1 MMIGQKLRRRRVDM
15 GLSRSQL
22 AEMIHV
28 TPSAI
33 ANYENGVS
41 YPKPDILISLILA
54 LEVDANYLYQDYL
67 SNSKV
72 RTLYGEEMS
81 KEEEDALLKY
91 RNLTENGKRLVRLII
106 NEEYERMASDEWV
119 EYRCLLPGVRKLNC
133 AFLLKKEEVR
143 VRFKRKQQLEGMDFC
158 FQVQVDQY
166 EPVFKRYSILAVK
179 AVKAKHN
186 EIGIFR
192 LNGIYYLRML
202 YQAEEQCKLCSLNVN
217 EPDIEVTEADQM
229 ECIGTVLGQIYG
241 TCEILPGEKS

>member
-1 MMIGQKLRRRRVDM
+1 M

-22 AEMIHV
+22 AKIIHV

-72 RTLYGEEMS
+72 RTLYGKELS
-81 KEEEDALLKY
+81 DEEEEALLKY
-91 RNLTENGKRLVRLII
+91 RDLSENGKHLVRLII
-106 NEEYERMASDEWV
+106 DEEYKRKAANEWI
-119 EYRCLLPGVRKLNC
+119 EYRCLQPGMRKLHC
-133 AFLLKKEEVR
+133 AFLLSNEEVQ
-143 VRFKRKQQLEGMDFC
+143 VRFKQKYRIEGMDFC

-166 EPVFKRYSILAVK
+166 EPVFKKYAVLAMK
-179 AVKAKHN
+179 SKQAKHN

-192 LNGIYYLRML
+192 LDGIYYLRTL
-202 YQAEEQCKLCSLNVN
+202 YQSEGECRLRSLNVN
-217 EPDIEVTEADQM
+217 EPDIEVGKEKHL

-241 TCEILPGEKS
+241 TYEILPAEKGEKSEKSAGTM